1 MGDRETESWRREIET
16 VIEWLADGAPT
27 IDQPQHLLAELCERL
42 AGGGLPLARVA
53 VYVRTLHPCVMGRS
67 FQWRPGKEVQVS
79 DASYGIMETADFL
92 ESPNRRVMRTGVPI
106 RRRIRDPDGPDD
118 FPILAEFRAEGMTDY
133 FMQPIRFTNGEIHA
147 VSWVTKEPGGFSDAH
162 LEALDRINPAFARV
176 TEIYALRRTA
186 RNILDTYLGP
196 TSGERVLRGLIK
208 RGDGDDIRAVIWF
221 CDLRGSTPLADSLS
235 RETFLSALNQF
246 FEATAGA
253 VLDHGGEV
261 LRFMGDAALAIFP
274 IDASEDGMGSEAAAC
289 KAALEAARDAIT
301 RMAMLNRTRSASG
314 EPTLGF
320 GIGPAPRGR
329 DVREHRGGP
338 TPGVHG
344 DRLRRQRGGAHR
356 VAVQGPGSVARDL
369 RRGGVPRVG
378 ADHLTRPSRAAR
390 RRCRGR
396 GLHPRRAGGLDDA
409 IPVVAALQR
418 NRCSSCSGFRT
429 LPMPDS
435 RPALQQAS

>member
-1 MGDRETESWRREIET
+1 MSDQETKRRRREIET

-79 DASYGIMETADFL
+79 EASYGIMETADFL

-118 FPILAEFRAEGMTDY
+118 FPILAELRAEGMTDY

-274 IDASEDGMGSEAAAC
+274 IDASEDGTGSEAAAC

-320 GIGPAPRGR
+320 GIGL
-329 DVREHRGGP
+329 HL
-338 TPGVHG
+338 GVVMYG
-344 DRLRRQRGGAHR
+344 NIG
-356 VAVQGPGSVARDL
+356 VARRLEFTVIGSAANEAARIESLCKGLEVSLVISAEVACHVSEPITSLGRHAL
-369 RRGGVPRVG
+369 RGVG
-378 ADHLTRPSRAAR
+378 AEVEVFTLAELAASMTRSRW
-390 RRCRGR
+390 
-396 GLHPRRAGGLDDA
+396 
-409 IPVVAALQR
+409 
-418 NRCSSCSGFRT
+418 
-429 LPMPDS
+429 
-435 RPALQQAS
+435 